1 MKIKIFRAIGPL
13 IAALALVGL
22 LIFLPIN
29 VGMKYS
35 KDQLVKFAQSPLN
48 TPSFTG
54 YSIKKQAYSDPEFL
68 PVLGSSEMEHVDSF
82 HPSAYFKK
90 YNSGFTPFLVGQP
103 GTTTLTHFFYM
114 NSVANELKNRKIVF
128 VISPQWFSKQG
139 IVESE
144 LKNFV
149 SKGEIYGWLK
159 EADPKAD
166 TTTQLAK
173 HLLRFR
179 SLKSEETIYNS
190 LERLADKKPLTTLQK
205 MTVATNLQFWRK
217 EDLLFSSVS
226 QFTAQPLGLTPKIN
240 KFAKELPNDPT
251 SENLEKLAVDQ
262 GKDSSNNNP
271 FQINNQV
278 WDKKIKSKY
287 KHLENYKKHVSN
299 LESPE
304 YQDFQQLLNV
314 FAKNNNDVLFV
325 IQPVNGSW
333 SSYTG
338 VSKATLENF
347 SSKIKTQLRSQGFY
361 QIADLTDMYNTPY
374 ASGDTI
380 HFGTKGWLATD
391 KAIEKFMKT
400 PSKVNYHIDNSLFLS
415 KDWAMNGATESIIN

>member
-13 IAALALVGL
+13 IAALVLVAL
-22 LIFLPIN
+22 LIFLPFN

-48 TPSFTG
+48 TPTFTG

-82 HPSAYFKK
+82 HPSAYFRK
-90 YNSGFTPFLVGQP
+90 YNSGFIPFLVGQP

-114 NSVANELKNRKIVF
+114 NSVADELKNRKIVF

-159 EADPKAD
+159 EADPKAA

-173 HLLRFR
+173 HLLKFR

-190 LERLADKKPLTTLQK
+190 LERLAAKKPLTALQK

-217 EDLLFSSVS
+217 EDLLFSNMS
-226 QFTAQPLGLTPKIN
+226 QFTADHLGLSPKIN

-251 SENLEKLAVDQ
+251 SENLNRLAVDQ
-262 GKDSSNNNP
+262 GEKSSNNNP
-271 FQINNQV
+271 FKINNNV
-278 WDKKIKSKY
+278 WNQRIKSKY
-287 KHLENYKKHVSN
+287 KHLENYKKKVSY

-314 FAKNNNDVLFV
+314 FAENHNDVLFV

-338 VSKATLENF
+338 VSEETLQNF
-347 SSKIKTQLRSQGFY
+347 SSKIKTQLRSQGFN

-374 ASGDTI
+374 ASGDTV

-400 PSKVNYHIDNSLFLS
+400 PSNLKYHIDNSLFLS
-415 KDWAMNGATESIIN
+415 KDWAMNGATESVLK

>member
-35 KDQLVKFAQSPLN
+35 KDQLIKFAQSPLN

-149 SKGEIYGWLK
+149 S
-159 EADPKAD
+159 
-166 TTTQLAK
+166 Q
-173 HLLRFR
+173 R
-179 SLKSEETIYNS
+179 
-190 LERLADKKPLTTLQK
+190 
-205 MTVATNLQFWRK
+205 
-217 EDLLFSSVS
+217 
-226 QFTAQPLGLTPKIN
+226 
-240 KFAKELPNDPT
+240 
-251 SENLEKLAVDQ
+251 
-262 GKDSSNNNP
+262 
-271 FQINNQV
+271 
-278 WDKKIKSKY
+278 
-287 KHLENYKKHVSN
+287 
-299 LESPE
+299 
-304 YQDFQQLLNV
+304 
-314 FAKNNNDVLFV
+314 
-325 IQPVNGSW
+325 
-333 SSYTG
+333 
-338 VSKATLENF
+338 
-347 SSKIKTQLRSQGFY
+347 
-361 QIADLTDMYNTPY
+361 
-374 ASGDTI
+374 
-380 HFGTKGWLATD
+380 
-391 KAIEKFMKT
+391 
-400 PSKVNYHIDNSLFLS
+400 
-415 KDWAMNGATESIIN
+415 